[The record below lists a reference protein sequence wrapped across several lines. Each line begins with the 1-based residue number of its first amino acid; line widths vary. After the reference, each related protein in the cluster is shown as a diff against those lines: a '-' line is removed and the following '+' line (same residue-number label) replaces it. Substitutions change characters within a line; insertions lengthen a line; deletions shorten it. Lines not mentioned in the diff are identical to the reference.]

1 MGDPKLSSLT
11 TDATVTRTWVT
22 VGKELSAQKK
32 AYRLSGA
39 EAGTKK
45 KNLKSLSLLVTLC
58 PDDDLAQD
66 LL

>member
-32 AYRLSGA
+32 AYRVSGA

-45 KNLKSLSLLVTLC
+45 KKILRVC
-58 PDDDLAQD
+58 PC
-66 LL
+66 